1 MSRTAGTS
9 LAVQWLRFCAS
20 NAWGTGSIPGWGTKL
35 PHATVAKKKKTLQTL
50 TSFYIWGLPSL
61 RTEVGGPEAQKHR
74 NVQVPPQEG
83 SSCSELADY
92 LWVAL

>member
-1 MSRTAGTS
+1 MHGAQVQS
-9 LAVQWLRFCAS
+9 LVGELSSHMPQW
-20 NAWGTGSIPGWGTKL
+20 P
-35 PHATVAKKKKTLQTL
+35 KKKTLQTL

-61 RTEVGGPEAQKHR
+61 RTEVGGPEAQKRR

-92 LWVAL
+92 LWVGL